1 MDYATLAQP
10 GGGLDAPMATA
21 HRPGA
26 GDLDATFVALSD
38 ATRREIIR
46 NLLQK
51 PRRAGELA
59 DMVSMSPQALSRHLR
74 LMRRAGL
81 VVEEGID
88 SDARVR
94 VYSVHPDAFAPVQS
108 WLAEVEDA
116 WRRQLQAFKA
126 YAEQTQRARKQR
138 S

>member
-1 MDYATLAQP
+1 VDYAAPAQP

-26 GDLDATFVALSD
+26 GDLDATFAALSD

-59 DMVSMSPQALSRHLR
+59 AMVSMSPQALSRHLR

-126 YAEQTQRARKQR
+126 YAEHTQRSRKQK